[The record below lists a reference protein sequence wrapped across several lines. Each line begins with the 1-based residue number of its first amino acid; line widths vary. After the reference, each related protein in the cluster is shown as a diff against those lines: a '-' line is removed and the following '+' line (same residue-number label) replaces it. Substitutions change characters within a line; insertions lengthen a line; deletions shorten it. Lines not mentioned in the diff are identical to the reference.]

1 MLKNYFYKVS
11 QEIIRRLKKF
21 FFLRMYRKDTPQD
34 TWKFY
39 NKMRYI
45 YKSEFL
51 KRENFSKSLE
61 ESGIS
66 NSLNEKGYVILN
78 LSDISKKK
86 EFYESIIKFRKKF
99 DDINNHQNENSEH
112 NSKKYLINYNFEFN
126 NQVKAIADPFIEII
140 SKYLGSLP
148 ILDTFQMWYSPNDND
163 ELIGSKLVHRDGEDF
178 KQIKIFIPIE
188 EIKIENGPLHVIDKI
203 QSEKIYKN
211 LIKQNLIYRRNQK
224 IDDKYIK
231 DFNPSFNKILL
242 NNDQCAL
249 VDTCACYHFGSR
261 KSTKP
266 RKLLF
271 LHFTS
276 AFSSKTPIFRNY
288 DVEKKFYSE
297 KDKLV
302 YGLQKKT
309 SNHTKKSKYLTV

>member
-1 MLKNYFYKVS
+1 MIKNYFYKIS
-11 QEIIRRLKKF
+11 KEIIRRIKKF

-39 NKMRYI
+39 NKMKYI
-45 YKSEFL
+45 YRSEFL
-51 KRENFSKSLE
+51 IRENFSKSLD
-61 ESGIS
+61 ESRIS
-66 NSLNEKGYVILN
+66 NSLNEKGYLILN
-78 LSDISKKK
+78 LNEITKKK
-86 EFYESIIKFRKKF
+86 EFIEAIIKFRKKF
-99 DDINNHQNENSEH
+99 DDLNKHQNENSEY

-126 NQVKAIADPFIEII
+126 NQVKVIADPFIDII
-140 SKYLGSLP
+140 SKYLGTLP
-148 ILDTFQMWYSPNDND
+148 ILDTFQMWYSPNDSD

-178 KQIKIFIPIE
+178 KQVKIFIPIE
-188 EIKIENGPLHVIDKI
+188 EIKIENGPLHVIDKL

-211 LIKQNLIYRRNQK
+211 LIKQNLISRRNQK
-224 IDDKYIK
+224 IEDKFFK
-231 DFNPSFNKILL
+231 EFKPSFQKILL
-242 NNDQCAL
+242 NKDQCAL

-261 KSTKP
+261 KSSEP
-266 RKLLF
+266 RKLIF

-288 DVEKKFYSE
+288 DLEKKFFSE

-309 SNHTKKSKYLTV
+309 SNHTKKSKYLTI